1 MAVPSGTFQTHGAV
15 GIRED
20 LSDIIYDIS
29 PTDTPFLSNIRR
41 GSCSNTSPEWQTDAL
56 DAATSGNAQIEG
68 DDANV
73 NTAVATKRFKNHTQ
87 IFTKAPFVSDTQRAV
102 NTAGRRDEL
111 AYQIMKRGR
120 ELKRDMEK
128 TLCGTQ
134 AATAGGAASARVLAG
149 VGSWIFGEGAAIA
162 GNGLGLGAAAT
173 TPSITSGAP
182 GTAPTAGTATAVT
195 EANLKSAIALAWEDG
210 GDPTLVLMKAL
221 DKQTMSG
228 FSGIATQYR
237 DNAGSMGPAVI
248 IGAAD
253 VYVSDFGTHYLVA
266 SRFMAAGNVY
276 GIDPEYWEV
285 QYLRP
290 ISQKEIA
297 KTGDAEKRLIVA
309 EATLCSKNPDASFKI
324 YTTAST

>member
-1 MAVPSGTFQTHGAV
+1 MAVPSGTFQTHSAA

-20 LSDIIYDIS
+20 LANIIYDIS
-29 PTDTPFLSNIRR
+29 PTDTPFMANIAR

-68 DDANV
+68 DDANI
-73 NTAVATKRFKNHTQ
+73 NTAVPTKRFKNHTQ
-87 IFTKAPFVSDTQRAV
+87 ISTKAPQVSGTQRKV
-102 NTAGRRDEL
+102 NTAGRADEL
-111 AYQIMKRGR
+111 AYQVMKRGR
-120 ELKRDMEK
+120 ELKRDIEK

-134 AATAGGAASARVLAG
+134 AATAGGAASARQLAG
-149 VGSWIFGEGAAIA
+149 YAAWIFGTGAAVA
-162 GNGLGLGAAAT
+162 GNGVGLGTAAT

-182 GTAPTAGTATAVT
+182 GTAPTAGTASAFSEGV
-195 EANLKSAIALAWEDG
+195 LKSAIALAWTDG
-210 GDPTLVLMKAL
+210 GDPTLVLMTAT
-221 DKQTMSG
+221 DKQTASG

-266 SRFMAAGNVY
+266 SRFMPTGNVY

-290 ISQKEIA
+290 IQQMELA
-297 KTGDAEKRLIVA
+297 KTGDSDKRLMLA
-309 EATLCSKNPDASFKI
+309 EYTLCAKNPDSSFKI
-324 YTTAST
+324 YTTG